1 MPYKSRW
8 TVPVPECSLPTFLF
22 NSPTQSLGAQRC
34 FSEAAR
40 PDTHY
45 FTRDTFRL
53 WAQRFALGL
62 QRSKHFKRGDRIL
75 LFSGNDLF
83 VPVVFMGVLCAGGI
97 FTGAN
102 PTFVA
107 RELAHQLRDSGATYL
122 LCADG
127 SIDTGIEAARLAGL
141 DPSERVFVYNA
152 SIYDDDDQNQNQNQ
166 NQRTTTTTT
175 KSRRSGTIKGCK
187 YWDELVAP
195 AEDARGFQWD
205 DLTGP
210 GECDKTLALNYSSG
224 TTGVPKGVEITHRNY
239 ISNTVQ
245 VANIARQHPEYE
257 ARNARAR
264 WLCFLPL
271 YHAYGQTYY
280 VAGAFNRAVPVY
292 VMPKFDFEKMLEYTQ
307 RFRIT
312 DLTLVPPI
320 AVLLAKHPAVEKYD
334 LSSVENVG
342 CGAAPLGRD
351 VSLQVEKRLGNGLN
365 LKQGWGWDINKKSFS
380 AAVGEP
386 NANCEAKIMSE
397 DGTHEITGRG
407 PENVGELWCRGPNVM
422 KGYWGNPKAT
432 AETLTPDGWLK
443 TGDIAYVD
451 AEGMFFIVDR
461 KKELIK
467 VKGNQ
472 VAPAELEALLLEHED
487 IADAAVIGMPTD
499 DGDEKPRAFIVRQ
512 PGVGAALTEDE
523 VKRFVEGKVVRYK
536 RLAGGVEFV
545 EAIPKNP
552 SGKILRRQLR
562 DTTRERLR
570 REGARL

>member
-1 MPYKSRW
+1 MPKSRW
-8 TVPVPECSLPTFLF
+8 STPIPDCSLPTFLF
-22 NSPTQSLGAQRC
+22 TSPTHPLGSKRA

-40 PDTHY
+40 ADTH
-45 FTRDTFRL
+45 FLTRDQFRL

-62 QRSKHFKRGDRIL
+62 QRSKHFQKGDRIL

-97 FTGAN
+97 FSGAN

-127 SIDTGIEAARLAGL
+127 SMDTGIEAAKLAGL

-152 SIYDDDDQNQNQNQ
+152 KIYDGH
-166 NQRTTTTTT
+166 
-175 KSRRSGTIKGCK
+175 SEGVKGCR
-187 YWDELVAP
+187 YWSDLVAP
-195 AEDARGFQWD
+195 AEDAKSFQWD
-205 DLTGP
+205 DLTSP
-210 GECDKTLALNYSSG
+210 GESNTTLALNYSSG
-224 TTGVPKGVEITHRNY
+224 TTGVPKGVEITHKNY
-239 ISNTVQ
+239 VSNTLQ
-245 VANIARQHPEYE
+245 VAHISKLQPDYE
-257 ARNARAR
+257 ARNARSS

-280 VAGAFNRAVPVY
+280 VANGFHRGIPVY
-292 VMPKFDFEKMLEYTQ
+292 VMPKFDFIQLLEYSQ
-307 RFRIT
+307 KFRVT

-320 AVLLAKHPAVEKYD
+320 AVLLAKHPAVENYD
-334 LSSVENVG
+334 LSAVERIG

-351 VSLQVEKRLGNGLN
+351 TSVQIEKRIGRGLN
-365 LKQGWGWDINKKSFS
+365 MKQGWGMTECTCSLLGWDYDAISTS

-386 NANCEAKIMSE
+386 IANCEAKIMSE
-397 DGTHEITGRG
+397 DGTHEITTRG
-407 PENVGELWCRGPNVM
+407 PSSVGELWCRGPNVM
-422 KGYWGNPKAT
+422 KGYWRNPKAT
-432 AETLTPDGWLK
+432 AETLTSDGWLK
-443 TGDIAYVD
+443 TGDIAYLD
-451 AEGMFFIVDR
+451 EQGMFFIVDR

-472 VAPAELEALLLEHED
+472 VAPAELEALLLEHPG
-487 IADAAVIGMPTD
+487 ILDAAVIGMPTE

-512 PGVGAALTEDE
+512 GGAKLNEDE
-523 VKRFVEGKVVRYK
+523 VKRFIDQKVTRYK

-545 EAIPKNP
+545 DVIPKNP

-562 DTTRERLR
+562 DVTRERMR

>member
-8 TVPVPECSLPTFLF
+8 TVAVPECSLPTFLF
-22 NSPTQSLGAQRC
+22 KSPTHALGSQRC

-62 QRSKHFKRGDRIL
+62 QRSKHFKKGDRIL

-83 VPVVFMGVLCAGGI
+83 VPVVFMGILCAGGI

-141 DPSERVFVYNA
+141 DPSERVFMYNA
-152 SIYDDDDQNQNQNQ
+152 SIYDDDQG
-166 NQRTTTTTT
+166 TT
-175 KSRRSGTIKGCK
+175 KSRPGIKGCK
-187 YWDELVAP
+187 YWSELVAP
-195 AEDARGFQWD
+195 AEDAKGFQWD
-205 DLTGP
+205 NLTGT
-210 GECDKTLALNYSSG
+210 GECDRTLALNYSSG

-245 VANIARQHPEYE
+245 VAHIARQHPEYE

-312 DLTLVPPI
+312 DFTLVPPI

-334 LSSVENVG
+334 LSSVENIG

-351 VSLQVEKRLGNGLN
+351 VCLQVERRLGNGLN
-365 LKQGWGWDINKKSFS
+365 LKQGWGMTECTCSLLGWDINKQSFS

-397 DGTHEITGRG
+397 DGTHEITARG
-407 PENVGELWCRGPNVM
+407 PEHVGELWCRGPNVM
-422 KGYWGNPKAT
+422 KGYWRNPKAT

-451 AEGMFFIVDR
+451 EQGMFFIVDR

-472 VAPAELEALLLEHED
+472 VAPAELEALLLEHEA

-512 PGVGAALTEDE
+512 PGSRHQQLTEDE

-570 REGARL
+570 RDGARL